1 MACTFQLLSVVFSIT
16 LSLAL
21 GPNSAG
27 GSPIGVI
34 PGELAQYVLPAMQT
48 LQRALRSG
56 GLDHI
61 KASTS
66 IATSVLGE
74 SYLPLTANF
83 SEAAMA
89 YKAPIARYLNDITVP
104 LLANVYTYFSYSGNS
119 KDIPLP
125 YALFTSNSAVVTDG
139 GLSYYNLFDAMVD
152 GLYASLEKAAAPRVQ
167 VVVSEAGWP
176 SDGNGNVT
184 APGNAQTYNSNL
196 IKHVLSSRGTP
207 RLPGS
212 SIETYIFS
220 MFNENMKPGDAVEQH
235 RGLFYPNKSS
245 VYPINFGSKRSR
257 DIQVAYYVVAAFVI
271 ILLLIVPGFYCRN
284 VSSCLYKGSHG
295 GLPWTH
301 GSSITLRSALAV
313 EFPIFLSDT
322 RSLSTQVKAPAQARQ
337 MGALRVAM
345 LSPGFIYEP
354 YTPREKV
361 SFFKRWFTRSG
372 WKRTKEDI
380 IIELKS
386 AYAIA
391 KLRKKGYS
399 KNLFYKEAINLYK
412 EELKN
417 EIKQRDSIWSKVYW
431 ELVEPVV
438 KIRTLR
444 ARLIGVDRNDL
455 EKVFIQLTLEFL
467 TKQKFEAYDSKGAVV
482 AGDKSKE
489 KLSFLQGVSSPRM
502 YRKCIPV
509 RLRRAILPN
518 NVFLDILSCSIGKGN
533 AIFGEKDQRMDRR
546 EEHFQF
552 LGICQ
557 RLYNFITRSLASQPF
572 KTVKLGPPMNQRYPE
587 TAISDANPNEAGTRR
602 GRNVRPMAREYQT
615 QDQVTAVAH
624 QAEASKK
631 MVSIHHRVEDIDEVM
646 KLRRKS
652 LKKLKCLEVGRDE
665 PRPLRSILKVG
676 SDLEREDGHI

>member
-1 MACTFQLLSVVFSIT
+1 MAFR
-16 LSLAL
+16 SLHR
-21 GPNSAG
+21 
-27 GSPIGVI
+27 I
-34 PGELAQYVLPAMQT
+34 
-48 LQRALRSG
+48 RALYRT
-56 GLDHI
+56 
-61 KASTS
+61 AQ
-66 IATSVLGE
+66 IAESSHLLG
-74 SYLPLTANF
+74 
-83 SEAAMA
+83 
-89 YKAPIARYLNDITVP
+89 
-104 LLANVYTYFSYSGNS
+104 
-119 KDIPLP
+119 
-125 YALFTSNSAVVTDG
+125 
-139 GLSYYNLFDAMVD
+139 
-152 GLYASLEKAAAPRVQ
+152 
-167 VVVSEAGWP
+167 
-176 SDGNGNVT
+176 
-184 APGNAQTYNSNL
+184 
-196 IKHVLSSRGTP
+196 SSRGYAT
-207 RLPGS
+207 GIS
-212 SIETYIFS
+212 
-220 MFNENMKPGDAVEQH
+220 N
-235 RGLFYPNKSS
+235 
-245 VYPINFGSKRSR
+245 
-257 DIQVAYYVVAAFVI
+257 
-271 ILLLIVPGFYCRN
+271 VPGFYCRN

-412 EELKN
+412 EINTLMANGDKNTLRKAVTEKMFSELKN

-489 KLSFLQGVSSPRM
+489 VL
-502 YRKCIPV
+502 V
-509 RLRRAILPN
+509 RDIW
-518 NVFLDILSCSIGKGN
+518 VF
-533 AIFGEKDQRMDRR
+533 E
-546 EEHFQF
+546 
-552 LGICQ
+552 
-557 RLYNFITRSLASQPF
+557 
-572 KTVKLGPPMNQRYPE
+572 
-587 TAISDANPNEAGTRR
+587 
-602 GRNVRPMAREYQT
+602 
-615 QDQVTAVAH
+615 
-624 QAEASKK
+624 
-631 MVSIHHRVEDIDEVM
+631 
-646 KLRRKS
+646 KS
-652 LKKLKCLEVGRDE
+652 LFQPKAFWRLCGRI
-665 PRPLRSILKVG
+665 SV
-676 SDLEREDGHI
+676 